1 MEIREQSR
9 IVELWLTRE
18 ERDDPAFRESLKPIY
33 QQYKDQ
39 NYLVAVFLSGEE
51 DLYQQTRDLLL
62 YNRRRLAEK
71 EVQAEKQGR
80 TGDGFVKK
88 LGRRQTASPIFCVSS
103 CNFGKVRIQCYL
115 K

>member
-1 MEIREQSR
+1 MEIREQSK

-18 ERDDPAFRESLKPIY
+18 ERDDSAFRESLKPIY

-71 EVQAEKQGR
+71 EVQAEKPAGL
-80 TGDGFVKK
+80 V
-88 LGRRQTASPIFCVSS
+88 LGS
-103 CNFGKVRIQCYL
+103 
-115 K
+115 

>member
-1 MEIREQSR
+1 MEVREQSK

-62 YNRRRLAEK
+62 YNRRRQAEK
-71 EVQAEKQGR
+71 EVLAQKQERQAM
-80 TGDGFVKK
+80 TM
-88 LGRRQTASPIFCVSS
+88 
-103 CNFGKVRIQCYL
+103 
-115 K
+115 

>member
-1 MEIREQSR
+1 MGKGLIDDCAWRSGSR
-9 IVELWLTRE
+9 TKSWSSGSPGRSGTI
-18 ERDDPAFRESLKPIY
+18 PPSLKPIY

-71 EVQAEKQGR
+71 EVQAEKQAGLAM
-80 TGDGFVKK
+80 G
-88 LGRRQTASPIFCVSS
+88 S
-103 CNFGKVRIQCYL
+103 
-115 K
+115 

>member
-1 MEIREQSR
+1 MRMEIREQSK

-39 NYLVAVFLSGEE
+39 KYLVAVFLSGEE

-62 YNRRRLAEK
+62 YNRRRQAEK
-71 EVQAEKQGR
+71 EVQAEKRAGMVM
-80 TGDGFVKK
+80 G
-88 LGRRQTASPIFCVSS
+88 S
-103 CNFGKVRIQCYL
+103 
-115 K
+115 

>member
-1 MEIREQSR
+1 MEIREQSK

-39 NYLVAVFLSGEE
+39 KYLVAVFLSGEE

-71 EVQAEKQGR
+71 EVQAEKRAGMVM
-80 TGDGFVKK
+80 G
-88 LGRRQTASPIFCVSS
+88 S
-103 CNFGKVRIQCYL
+103 
-115 K
+115 

>member
-1 MEIREQSR
+1 MRMEIREQSK

-18 ERDDPAFRESLKPIY
+18 ERDDSAFRESLKPIY

-71 EVQAEKQGR
+71 EVQAEKQAGLVM
-80 TGDGFVKK
+80 G
-88 LGRRQTASPIFCVSS
+88 S
-103 CNFGKVRIQCYL
+103 
-115 K
+115 

>member
-1 MEIREQSR
+1 MEIREQSK

-39 NYLVAVFLSGEE
+39 KYLVAVFLSGEE

-71 EVQAEKQGR
+71 EVQAEKQAGMVI
-80 TGDGFVKK
+80 G
-88 LGRRQTASPIFCVSS
+88 S
-103 CNFGKVRIQCYL
+103 
-115 K
+115 

>member
-1 MEIREQSR
+1 MEIRDESK

-18 ERDDPAFRESLKPIY
+18 EKDDLAFWESLKPIY

-39 NYLVAVFLSGEE
+39 KYLVAVFLSGEE

-71 EVQAEKQGR
+71 EVQAEKQAGLAM
-80 TGDGFVKK
+80 G
-88 LGRRQTASPIFCVSS
+88 S
-103 CNFGKVRIQCYL
+103 
-115 K
+115 

>member
-1 MEIREQSR
+1 MEIREQNK

-18 ERDDPAFRESLKPIY
+18 ERDDSTFRESLKPIY

-62 YNRRRLAEK
+62 YNRRQLAEK
-71 EVQAEKQGR
+71 EVQAEKQAGLAM
-80 TGDGFVKK
+80 G
-88 LGRRQTASPIFCVSS
+88 S
-103 CNFGKVRIQCYL
+103 
-115 K
+115 

>member
-1 MEIREQSR
+1 MEVREQSK

-39 NYLVAVFLSGEE
+39 KYLVAVFLSGEE

-62 YNRRRLAEK
+62 YNRRRQAEK
-71 EVQAEKQGR
+71 EVQAEKRAGMVM
-80 TGDGFVKK
+80 G
-88 LGRRQTASPIFCVSS
+88 S
-103 CNFGKVRIQCYL
+103 
-115 K
+115 

>member
-1 MEIREQSR
+1 MEIREQNK
-9 IVELWLTRE
+9 IVELWLTRK

-62 YNRRRLAEK
+62 YNRRRQAEK
-71 EVQAEKQGR
+71 EVLAQKQERQAM
-80 TGDGFVKK
+80 TM
-88 LGRRQTASPIFCVSS
+88 
-103 CNFGKVRIQCYL
+103 
-115 K
+115 

>member
-1 MEIREQSR
+1 MRMEIREQSK

-39 NYLVAVFLSGEE
+39 NYLAAVFLSGEE

-71 EVQAEKQGR
+71 EVQAEKQAGLVM
-80 TGDGFVKK
+80 G
-88 LGRRQTASPIFCVSS
+88 S
-103 CNFGKVRIQCYL
+103 
-115 K
+115 